1 MTWFDVVAL
10 LLLALI
16 AWLESLR
23 GFGRALFDVIGAII
37 ALKVA
42 SVLSGPLG
50 NSMPLF
56 GAGASSEAFWYAT
69 SFVVL
74 CALVVIG
81 SKVIYET
88 TLLSL
93 DVFDPVVGG
102 LLGAAS
108 GMVVGHVFL
117 TTLLTIYGDA
127 EAANILTGSFAGQE
141 LIRFRTYHHVITWL
155 QNLGNW

>member
-1 MTWFDVVAL
+1 MTWFDVVGL
-10 LLLALI
+10 LLLALV

-23 GFGRALFDVIGAII
+23 GFGRALFDIIGAII

-42 SVLSGPLG
+42 SVLSGPLS
-50 NSMPLF
+50 NSLSLF
-56 GAGASSEAFWYAT
+56 GAGGSSEAFWYAT
-69 SFVVL
+69 LFVVL

-81 SKVIYET
+81 SKLIYET

-102 LLGAAS
+102 LLGVGS
-108 GMVVGHVFL
+108 GMIVAHVFL
-117 TTLLTIYGDA
+117 RTLLTIYGDA
-127 EAANILTGSFAGQE
+127 AVAGLLMGSFVGQE
-141 LIRFRTYHHVITWL
+141 LIQFRSYHHVINWL

>member
-1 MTWFDVVAL
+1 LTWFDVVAL
-10 LLLALI
+10 LLVALV

-23 GFGRALFDVIGAII
+23 GFGRALFDIIGAII

-42 SVLSGPLG
+42 SVVSGPLS

-56 GAGASSEAFWYAT
+56 GAGGSSEAFWYAT
-69 SFVVL
+69 LFVVL
-74 CALVVIG
+74 CAVVVIG
-81 SKVIYET
+81 AKVVYET

-102 LLGAAS
+102 LLGAGS
-108 GMVVGHVFL
+108 GMVVAHVFL
-117 TTLLTIYGDA
+117 RMLLTIYGDA
-127 EAANILTGSFAGQE
+127 SAANVLVGSFVGQE
-141 LIRFRTYHHVITWL
+141 LIQFRAYHHVINWL

>member
-1 MTWFDVVAL
+1 LTWFDVVGL
-10 LLLALI
+10 LLLALV

-23 GFGRALFDVIGAII
+23 GFGRALFDIIGAII

-42 SVLSGPLG
+42 SVLSAPLG
-50 NSMPLF
+50 RSLPLF
-56 GAGASSEAFWYAT
+56 GAGGSSEAFWYAT
-69 SFVVL
+69 LFVVL

-81 SKVIYET
+81 SKLIYET

-102 LLGAAS
+102 LLGVGS
-108 GMVVGHVFL
+108 GMIVAHVFL
-117 TTLLTIYGDA
+117 RTLLTIYGDA
-127 EAANILTGSFAGQE
+127 EVAGLLMGSFVGRE
-141 LIRFRTYHHVITWL
+141 LIQFRSYHHVINWL

>member
-10 LLLALI
+10 LLVALV

-23 GFGRALFDVIGAII
+23 GFGRALFDIIGAII

-42 SVLSGPLG
+42 SVVSGPLS

-56 GAGASSEAFWYAT
+56 GAGGSSEAFWYAT
-69 SFVVL
+69 LFVVL
-74 CALVVIG
+74 CAVVVIG
-81 SKVIYET
+81 AKVVYET

-102 LLGAAS
+102 LLGAGS
-108 GMVVGHVFL
+108 GMVVAHVFL
-117 TTLLTIYGDA
+117 RMLLTIYGDA
-127 EAANILTGSFAGQE
+127 SAANVLVGSFVGQE
-141 LIRFRTYHHVITWL
+141 LIQFRAYHHVINWL

>member
-1 MTWFDVVAL
+1 LTWFDVVGL
-10 LLLALI
+10 LLLALV

-23 GFGRALFDVIGAII
+23 GFGRALFDIIGAII

-42 SVLSGPLG
+42 SVLSGPL
-50 NSMPLF
+50 SKSLPLF
-56 GAGASSEAFWYAT
+56 GAGGSSEAFWYAT
-69 SFVVL
+69 LFVVL

-81 SKVIYET
+81 SKLIYET

-102 LLGAAS
+102 LLGVGS
-108 GMVVGHVFL
+108 GMIVAHVFL
-117 TTLLTIYGDA
+117 RTLLTIYGDA
-127 EAANILTGSFAGQE
+127 EVAGLLMGSFVGRE
-141 LIRFRTYHHVITWL
+141 LIQFRSYHHVINWL

>member
-10 LLLALI
+10 LLVALV

-23 GFGRALFDVIGAII
+23 GFGRALFDIIGAII

-42 SVLSGPLG
+42 SVVSGPLS

-56 GAGASSEAFWYAT
+56 GAGGSSEAFWYAT
-69 SFVVL
+69 LFVVL
-74 CALVVIG
+74 CAVVVIG
-81 SKVIYET
+81 SKVVYET

-102 LLGAAS
+102 LLGAGS
-108 GMVVGHVFL
+108 GMVVAHVFL
-117 TTLLTIYGDA
+117 RMLLIIYGDSS
-127 EAANILTGSFAGQE
+127 AANVLVGSFVGQE
-141 LIRFRTYHHVITWL
+141 LIQFRAYHHVINWL

>member
-1 MTWFDVVAL
+1 MTWFDVVGL
-10 LLLALI
+10 LLLALV

-23 GFGRALFDVIGAII
+23 GFGRALFDIIGAII

-42 SVLSGPLG
+42 SVLSGPL
-50 NSMPLF
+50 SKSLPLF
-56 GAGASSEAFWYAT
+56 GAGGSSEAFWYAT
-69 SFVVL
+69 LFVVL

-81 SKVIYET
+81 SKLIYET

-102 LLGAAS
+102 LLGVGS
-108 GMVVGHVFL
+108 GMIVAHVFL
-117 TTLLTIYGDA
+117 RTLLTIYGDA
-127 EAANILTGSFAGQE
+127 EVAGLLMGSFVGRE
-141 LIRFRTYHHVITWL
+141 LIQFRSYHHVINWL

>member
-10 LLLALI
+10 LLLALV

-23 GFGRALFDVIGAII
+23 GFGRALFDIVGAII

-42 SVLSGPLG
+42 SVVSGPLS
-50 NSMPLF
+50 NSLPLF
-56 GAGASSEAFWYAT
+56 GTGASSEAFWYAT
-69 SFVVL
+69 LFVVL
-74 CALVVIG
+74 CALVVVG

-108 GMVVGHVFL
+108 GIVVAHVFL
-117 TTLLTIYGDA
+117 RTLLIIYGDA
-127 EAANILTGSFAGQE
+127 EAANLLIGSFVGQE
-141 LIRFRTYHHVITWL
+141 FIRFRAYHHVINWL